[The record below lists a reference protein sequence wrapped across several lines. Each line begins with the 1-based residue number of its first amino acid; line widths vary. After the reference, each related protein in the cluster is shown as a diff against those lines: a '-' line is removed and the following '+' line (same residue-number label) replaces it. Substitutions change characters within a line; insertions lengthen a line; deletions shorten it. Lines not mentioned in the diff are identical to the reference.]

1 MAMSEGNSVIL
12 RASGI
17 HREFKT
23 PERIL
28 SVLKGVNLEVNEG
41 EFVAITGVSGVGKS
55 TLLHILGGLDR
66 PSRGEVILKNTN
78 LGQQSEQT
86 LARFRNAHVGFVFQF
101 HYLLDD
107 FDATENVMIPML
119 QAGIPRGEA
128 NERSRNLL
136 GQVGLAER
144 AGHRPRQLSGGEQ
157 QRVAVARALAN
168 RPDVILADEPSGN
181 LDTDTGRSLHNLF
194 LRLNAE
200 RGVTIVIA
208 THNMEL
214 ARQCRRH
221 LRMTD
226 GTIVDNGAGG

>member
-1 MAMSEGNSVIL
+1 
-12 RASGI
+12 
-17 HREFKT
+17 
-23 PERIL
+23 
-28 SVLKGVNLEVNEG
+28 
-41 EFVAITGVSGVGKS
+41 VGKS

-119 QAGIPRGEA
+119 QAGISRGEA
-128 NERSRNLL
+128 KERSRNLL